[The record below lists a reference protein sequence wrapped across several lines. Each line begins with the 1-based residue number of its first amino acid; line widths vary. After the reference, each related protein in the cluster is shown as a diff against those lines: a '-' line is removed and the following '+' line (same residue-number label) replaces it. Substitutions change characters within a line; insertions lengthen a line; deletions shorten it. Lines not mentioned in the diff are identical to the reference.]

1 MKILGLLL
9 AGMVGGILA
18 ILLYRM
24 VDVREPGQLNNG
36 NSSNPLA
43 YRTAYNTGDA
53 DSINN
58 VFSIGFGD
66 AAERTLR
73 QVVHIRSK
81 FTSQAP
87 RNPFFD
93 FFGED
98 FWQQQHKDE
107 QWRQMQEAAG
117 SGVIISEDGYVVT
130 NNHVVDNAT
139 EVIVSLYNGRSYEAK
154 ITGTDPSTDIAVLK
168 IDERELPFA
177 TIANSDKVRVGDW
190 VLAVGNP
197 FNLASTVTAGIVSAK
212 ARNIHILSDN
222 SAIESFI
229 QTDAAVNPGNSGGAL
244 VNLKGELIGINT
256 AIATPT
262 GTFAGYSF
270 AVPGNIVKRVMGD
283 LIEYGEVK
291 RGYIGVVV
299 QDLTWQLAQ
308 EMGLNLTQGVVVADV
323 ARNGAAEKAG
333 LRAKDIIQKVDGITI
348 QTTPQ
353 LLEIIGAH
361 EPGDALEMEVQRD
374 GRPRNVSITLQ
385 EANALRQSRPQVP

>member
-24 VDVREPGQLNNG
+24 VDVSESPKVSGR

-43 YRTAYNTGDA
+43 YRTAYTTGAD

-81 FTSQAP
+81 FVSQAP
-87 RNPFFD
+87 RNPFFE
-93 FFGED
+93 FFGDD
-98 FWQQQHKDE
+98 FWQQQQRDE
-107 QWRQMQEAAG
+107 QWRQMQEASG

-139 EVIVSLYNGRSYEAK
+139 EVIVSLYNGRSYDAK

-168 IDERELPFA
+168 IDENELPFA
-177 TIANSDKVRVGDW
+177 TIANSDRVRVGDW

-229 QTDAAVNPGNSGGAL
+229 QTDAAVNPGNSGGAI

-262 GTFAGYSF
+262 GTYAGYSF
-270 AVPGNIVKRVMGD
+270 AVPSNIVKRVMGD

-308 EMGLNLTQGVVVADV
+308 EMGLNITQGVVVADV

-333 LRAKDIIQKVDGITI
+333 LKPKDIIQKVDGITI

-361 EPGDALEMEVQRD
+361 EPGDALEMEIQRN
-374 GRPRNVSITLQ
+374 GRGRTVSITLQ
-385 EANALRQSRPQVP
+385 EATKLRETRSPVP

>member
-1 MKILGLLL
+1 
-9 AGMVGGILA
+9 
-18 ILLYRM
+18 
-24 VDVREPGQLNNG
+24 
-36 NSSNPLA
+36 
-43 YRTAYNTGDA
+43 
-53 DSINN
+53 
-58 VFSIGFGD
+58 
-66 AAERTLR
+66 
-73 QVVHIRSK
+73 
-81 FTSQAP
+81 
-87 RNPFFD
+87 
-93 FFGED
+93 
-98 FWQQQHKDE
+98 
-107 QWRQMQEAAG
+107 MQEAAG